1 MFLIK
6 ERVSGSKHIQYL
18 SGANTLIF
26 WISELI
32 WDFFNFI
39 LTTILAIII
48 MWGFGI
54 NEFVGGVRLWYVFGL
69 FVIYG
74 LAHIPQS
81 YLLSYLFS
89 VPATGFAVTVAWNIL
104 ASQVTL
110 TTVGILQLPFLGLG
124 GFKMILILKLI
135 KAFNFF

>member
-1 MFLIK
+1 
-6 ERVSGSKHIQYL
+6 
-18 SGANTLIF
+18 
-26 WISELI
+26 
-32 WDFFNFI
+32 
-39 LTTILAIII
+39 

-54 NEFVGGVRLWYVFGL
+54 KEFVGGVRLLYVFSL

-81 YLLSYLFS
+81 YLMSYLFT

-110 TTVGILQLPFLGLG
+110 TTVGILQLPFLGLVDVSEQLEWA
-124 GFKMILILKLI
+124 FLVIFPNLLLV
-135 KAFNFF
+135 KA